1 MQNKIDYKNIKKIG
15 IAARPNSNLDKE
27 ILTLKEILEK
37 KGVELLLYK
46 ESSKTVNLLKYD
58 LDKLFELSD
67 FVISLGGDGTLIS
80 LCRKACEH
88 NKAVLGIHAG
98 HLGFLTDF
106 KVDEAEVFFEAFFRG
121 EFRVENPFLL
131 SIILEAN
138 DGQITQKFA
147 FNDVVISKD
156 RKTSMAHIEVFRKAK
171 KFNEYFGD
179 GLIVATPAGSTAYN
193 LSANGPIVYTLAQAF
208 ILTPVCSHSLTQRP
222 IVLPKGF
229 ELEIGAKDCIFSI
242 DGQENYK
249 MNDFKSVKVGL
260 SDRSVALIHPKNR
273 DYFQILKEKLNWGN

>member
-15 IAARPNSNLDKE
+15 LVARPNVGLDKE
-27 ILTLKEILEK
+27 ILKLQSILSIYK
-37 KGVELLLYK
+37 VELVLFK
-46 ESSKTVNLLKYD
+46 ESSKTLDLPKYGLDD
-58 LDKLFELSD
+58 LFKISD

-80 LCRKACEH
+80 LCRKACEY

-106 KVDEAEVFFEAFFRG
+106 KVDEAKNFFQAFFQG
-121 EFRVENPFLL
+121 EFRIEKPYLL
-131 SIILEAN
+131 SVFLEDKQGKILE
-138 DGQITQKFA
+138 KLA
-147 FNDVVISKD
+147 FNDLVISKNNQA
-156 RKTSMAHIEVFRKAK
+156 SMAHIEVFRKEK

-222 IVLPKGF
+222 IVLPRGF
-229 ELEIGAKDCIFSI
+229 EIEIMAKDCILCV
-242 DGQENYK
+242 DGQENYQ
-249 MNDFKSVKVGL
+249 MNDFKSIKVGL
-260 SDRSVALIHPKNR
+260 SDKNVALIRPKNR
-273 DYFQILKEKLNWGN
+273 DYFQILKEKLHWGS

>member
-15 IAARPNSNLDKE
+15 LVARTHSSLDKE
-27 ILTLKEILEK
+27 ILKLEAILNAY
-37 KGVELLLYK
+37 GVELVLFK
-46 ESSKTVNLLKYD
+46 ESSKLLNLAKYTLDD
-58 LDKLFELSD
+58 LFKISD
-67 FVISLGGDGTLIS
+67 FIISLGGDGTLIS
-80 LCRKACEH
+80 LCRKACEYD
-88 NKAVLGIHAG
+88 KAVLGIHAG

-106 KVDEAEVFFEAFFRG
+106 KVDEAENFFKAFFQG
-121 EFRVENPFLL
+121 DFRIEKPYLL
-131 SIILEAN
+131 SVCLTNKQGEILE
-138 DGQITQKFA
+138 KLA
-147 FNDVVISKD
+147 FNDVVITKD
-156 RKTSMAHIEVFRKAK
+156 NKASMAHIEVFRKAK

-229 ELEIGAKDCIFSI
+229 EIEIMAKDCLLCI

-249 MNDFKSVKVGL
+249 MNDFINVKVGL
-260 SDRSVALIHPKNR
+260 SDKNVALIHPKNR
-273 DYFQILKEKLNWGN
+273 DYFQILKEKLHWGN

>member
-15 IAARPNSNLDKE
+15 LVTRPNSNLDSE
-27 ILTLKEILEK
+27 ILVLKEILEN
-37 KGVELLLYK
+37 KGVELMLYK
-46 ESSKTVNLLKYD
+46 ESSKVLKLPKYD
-58 LDKLFELSD
+58 LDDLFKISD

-80 LCRKACEH
+80 LCRKACEYH
-88 NKAVLGIHAG
+88 KAVLGIHAG

-106 KVDEAEVFFEAFFRG
+106 KVDEAYDFFEAFFNG

-131 SIILEAN
+131 SIILENAKGEN
-138 DGQITQKFA
+138 IQKFA
-147 FNDVVISKD
+147 FNDIVISKD
-156 RKTSMAHIEVFRKAK
+156 SKKSMAHIEVFRKNK
-171 KFNEYFGD
+171 KFNEYLGD

-229 ELEIGAKDCIFSI
+229 ELEIKAKDCIFSI

-260 SDRSVALIHPKNR
+260 SDKSVALIHAKNR
-273 DYFQILKEKLNWGN
+273 DYFQILKEKLHWGN

>member
-1 MQNKIDYKNIKKIG
+1 
-15 IAARPNSNLDKE
+15 
-27 ILTLKEILEK
+27 
-37 KGVELLLYK
+37 
-46 ESSKTVNLLKYD
+46 
-58 LDKLFELSD
+58 D

-80 LCRKACEH
+80 LCRKACEYD
-88 NKAVLGIHAG
+88 KAVLGIHAG

-106 KVDEAEVFFEAFFRG
+106 KVDEAENFFQAFFQG
-121 EFRVENPFLL
+121 EFRIEKPYLL
-131 SIILEAN
+131 SIFLEDRQGKILE
-138 DGQITQKFA
+138 KLA
-147 FNDVVISKD
+147 FNDVVISKNNQA
-156 RKTSMAHIEVFRKAK
+156 SMAHIEVFRKEK

-229 ELEIGAKDCIFSI
+229 EIEIMAKDCMLCI

-249 MNDFKSVKVGL
+249 MNDFKSIKVGL
-260 SDRSVALIHPKNR
+260 SDKNVALIHPKNR
-273 DYFQILKEKLNWGN
+273 DYFQILKEKLHWGN

>member
-1 MQNKIDYKNIKKIG
+1 MQNKLDYKNIKKIG
-15 IAARPNSNLDKE
+15 LVARPNVSLDKE
-27 ILTLKEILEK
+27 ILRLQSILSIYK
-37 KGVELLLYK
+37 VELVLFK
-46 ESSKTVNLLKYD
+46 ESSKNLALPKYELDD
-58 LDKLFELSD
+58 LFKISD

-88 NKAVLGIHAG
+88 DKAVLGIHAG
-98 HLGFLTDF
+98 YLGFLTDF
-106 KVDEAEVFFEAFFRG
+106 KVDEAENFFQAFFQG
-121 EFRVENPFLL
+121 EFRVEKPYLL
-131 SIILEAN
+131 SVFLEDQQGKILE
-138 DGQITQKFA
+138 KLA
-147 FNDVVISKD
+147 FNDVVIGKD
-156 RKTSMAHIEVFRKAK
+156 NKASMAYIEVFRKEK

-193 LSANGPIVYTLAQAF
+193 LSANGPIVYTLSQAF

-229 ELEIGAKDCIFSI
+229 EIEIMAKDCMLCI

-260 SDRSVALIHPKNR
+260 SDKNVALIHPKNR
-273 DYFQILKEKLNWGN
+273 DYFQILKEKLHWGN